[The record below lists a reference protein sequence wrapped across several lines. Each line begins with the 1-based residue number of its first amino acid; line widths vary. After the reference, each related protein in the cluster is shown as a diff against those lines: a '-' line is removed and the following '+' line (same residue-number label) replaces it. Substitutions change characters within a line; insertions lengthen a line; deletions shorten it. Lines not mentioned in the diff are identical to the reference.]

1 MNWER
6 HFEHAAAGD
15 VYVFLGVVILLWG
28 VHIILWW
35 TLVIPKKTDTKGSLA
50 WLFAFLSLPVISVL
64 IFFCLSP
71 KMDGSRFNDPKLMK
85 YMERQ
90 ANRQAELLQISAKQ
104 KCPQT
109 ERDISPGEVSQ
120 EHFKEQHL
128 FYEYRELILFNL
140 RSLHAFYSDD
150 NILDIFTDG
159 NGHFD
164 ALCEDINRATS
175 FVHLEFYIIRDD
187 VLFARIRQLL
197 VNKAREGVRICIL
210 YDAMGSQRV
219 KKHVWE
225 SLEKEGIRTISFF
238 PKRHGI
244 FQIHPN
250 HRNHR
255 KIVTIDN
262 QIAYVGGFNVGRE
275 YLGMDGKI
283 GNWRDTQ
290 LRIQGRG
297 AIGLEVRFLQDW
309 EASGGEIDAADT
321 HVSQYRIPF
330 EKCRETQK
338 LCGVQIIHSGPD
350 YAVKAIR
357 DTYIKLI
364 ACAKERVCIQTPY
377 FVPDEAFLSVVLIC
391 VRSGVEVNL
400 MIPGRGDHPFVYWA
414 TYFYMGELL
423 LAGANCYTY
432 DAGFLHS
439 KGIVVDGKVFCYGT
453 ANLDVRSF
461 SLNFEVNAVVY
472 DENKAV
478 EMEQIFRRD
487 LQNCTK
493 ITKEQYLSRG
503 RRVKLKEQISRLLG
517 PVL

>member
-6 HFEHAAAGD
+6 HFDHAAAGEF
-15 VYVFLGVVILLWG
+15 YVFLGAVILLWG

-35 TLVIPKKTDTKGSLA
+35 TLVIPEKTDTKGSLA
-50 WLFAFLSLPVISVL
+50 WLFAFLSLPVISVV

-71 KMDGSRFNDPKLMK
+71 KMDGRRFTDPKLK
-85 YMERQ
+85 ESMERQ
-90 ANRQAELLQISAKQ
+90 ANRQAELLQISGKQ
-104 KCPQT
+104 KRPPSDQGS
-109 ERDISPGEVSQ
+109 SPGELSQ
-120 EHFKEQHL
+120 EHLKEQHIL
-128 FYEYRELILFNL
+128 REYRELILFNL
-140 RSLHAFYSDD
+140 HTLHAFYSDD
-150 NILDIFTDG
+150 NALDIFTDG

-164 ALCEDINRATS
+164 ALCEDISRATS
-175 FVHLEFYIIRDD
+175 YVHLEFYIIRDD

-197 VNKAREGVRICIL
+197 VKKAKEGVRICIL

-219 KKHVWE
+219 KKHVWK
-225 SLEKEGIRTISFF
+225 SLEKEGIRTSPFF

-244 FQIHPN
+244 FQMHPN

-283 GNWRDTQ
+283 GDWRDTQ
-290 LRIQGRG
+290 LRIQGSG

-309 EASGGEIDAADT
+309 KASGGVIAKADSDM
-321 HVSQYRIPF
+321 SQNRITRA
-330 EKCRETQK
+330 ERREAQN

-350 YAVKAIR
+350 YKVKAIR

-377 FVPDEAFLSVVLIC
+377 FVPDEAFLSAVLIC

-414 TYFYMGELL
+414 TYFYMGELV

-472 DENKAV
+472 DEKKAT
-478 EMEQIFRRD
+478 EMEQVFRRD
-487 LQNCTK
+487 LQSCTK
-493 ITKEQYLSRG
+493 VTRERYLNRG
-503 RRVKLKEQISRLLG
+503 RRVKLKEQVSRLLG